1 MRFTRTISTLA
12 VALAARRMI
21 CSPIGNYTGD
31 ADSSLSDFTNM
42 TMTGVLGS
50 AIDIPLEYIPVS
62 FPGIWREE
70 MSNKWVCGKFYKF
83 LYELWIVQAPP
94 EWWHDKYGGDD
105 KKACKEW
112 EFGFRKKAG
121 PHAKILWKECW
132 RMDKKYPSGDVNW
145 LHIRFLVSVFFQNAL
160 FETAIREAR
169 DPLGAE
175 KRPTPA
181 VHCEYAH
188 KRHG

>member
-1 MRFTRTISTLA
+1 MRFTRLISTLA
-12 VALAARRMI
+12 VALAAQSTI

-31 ADSSLSDFTNM
+31 ADSSLSDSTNM
-42 TMTGVLGS
+42 TMPGVLGS
-50 AIDIPLEYIPVS
+50 GINIPLEYIPVS

-70 MSNKWVCGKFYKF
+70 MSSKWVCGKFYKF

-94 EWWHDKYGGDD
+94 EWWYDEYRGDD
-105 KKACKEW
+105 KKACKDW
-112 EFGFRKKAG
+112 EFGFRTKAG
-121 PHAKILWKECW
+121 LHSKLLWKECW

-160 FETAIREAR
+160 FEAAIRDVR
-169 DPLGAE
+169 DPRGAE